1 VVEEGLRRYE
11 TDEEG
16 SYQGDGNDV
25 SAMPNVAEH
34 YYASESPP
42 PALKKIKNIGE
53 LYDYLNENTYVN
65 EHGDI
70 VDDDGTVMSEVVNSH
85 VSKLEGAIHQ
95 NERLLKE
102 MTTSNEIFQVSRK
115 K

>member
-1 VVEEGLRRYE
+1 
-11 TDEEG
+11 
-16 SYQGDGNDV
+16 
-25 SAMPNVAEH
+25 
-34 YYASESPP
+34 
-42 PALKKIKNIGE
+42 
-53 LYDYLNENTYVN
+53 VN

-85 VSKLEGAIHQ
+85 VSKLEGVIHQ